1 MLNPDNTVY
10 PMSDLFEQISTTGMK
25 TSGTGNIKFSMNGV
39 LTIGTLD
46 GANIELRDEV
56 GAENFF
62 LFGMSV
68 EEVTKLKA
76 EGYNPWDYYNTNDEL
91 KGVTDL

>member
-1 MLNPDNTVY
+1 
-10 PMSDLFEQISTTGMK
+10 
-25 TSGTGNIKFSMNGV
+25 
-39 LTIGTLD
+39 
-46 GANIELRDEV
+46 
-56 GAENFF
+56 
-62 LFGMSV
+62 MSV